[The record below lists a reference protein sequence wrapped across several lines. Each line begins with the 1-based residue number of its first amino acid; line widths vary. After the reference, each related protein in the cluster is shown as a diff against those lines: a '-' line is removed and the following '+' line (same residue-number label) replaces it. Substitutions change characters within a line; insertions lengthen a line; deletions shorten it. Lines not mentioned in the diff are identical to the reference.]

1 MTAVLRVTGPG
12 FVLADAATQ
21 EHRVDTWGRVLA
33 GVCQQPAI
41 VRVQLLSRAVPSGL
55 TTSRRWWREHTGS
68 ARGPV
73 AAALADLFD
82 EGFVTPTRRETLL
95 AVAVRL
101 PRAARR
107 SPGLDDIA
115 GQLQAIASALPGAD
129 LTAVGWLDRDH
140 LARVLRSGYEPF
152 AAARTEDAPTTPT
165 AAPGAREQWASL
177 TIGTALHATYWVSEW
192 PRSATHP
199 GFLQPLLLGDVG
211 TRTFTL
217 IAEPLATTRALR
229 EIRRAKV
236 EHASDAAQRH
246 RIGQVEDEATRAEVA
261 DLERRE
267 AELVAGHG
275 DLRFTGLVTVSA
287 TEPDRARRPVRRAG
301 DRRGAGDVRGA
312 SPRRTAGRRL
322 PGRRPPARAGC
333 AVTARLPHPAGPLL
347 GRSGAAAAGPPRL
360 DCGARRRLP
369 VPRPGHRSTQG
380 VPVGTDLFTGGVF
393 CFDPWTQYAD
403 GDLTNPNVLL
413 AGVIGQGKSALAK
426 SLALRSIAAG
436 RRVYVPGDPEG
447 RVGRGRRGRR
457 RQRAA
462 ARPGVGHPAEPARRR
477 RRGPAPGPVAAA
489 GGDRRR
495 HPTTRR

>member
-1 MTAVLRVTGPG
+1 MSEPQVRATTFARLERRGVLLGLSGVQLAVVGVATTIALAAVYSAGSTGLLVSAPVWGVLLAAGTVSVAGRPVVGWLPLLVTWHARRLLGVTTKATTIRRAVAARPARLVLPGIAAHLDLVDSPALGGVLVVDRRAGTATGVLEVTGPG

-41 VRVQLLSRAVPSGL
+41 VRVQLLSRAVPSAL
-55 TTSRRWWREHTGS
+55 ATSRRWWREHTGS
-68 ARGPV
+68 AGGPV
-73 AAALADLFD
+73 AAALAGLFD

-101 PRAARR
+101 RRTARR

-115 GQLQAIASALPGAD
+115 GQLQAIAAALPGAD
-129 LTAVGWLDRDH
+129 LAAVGWLDRDH

-152 AAARTEDAPTTPT
+152 VAARAEDAPTTPT

-199 GFLQPLLLGDVG
+199 GFLQPLLLGDVC

-246 RIGQVEDEATRAEVA
+246 RIGQIEDEATRAEVA

-287 TEPDRARRPVRRAG
+287 TSQTELEDRCAALETAAAQAMCEVRRLVGQQGIAF
-301 DRRGAGDVRGA
+301 
-312 SPRRTAGRRL
+312 L
-322 PGRRPPARAGC
+322 
-333 AVTARLPHPAGPLL
+333 
-347 GRSGAAAAGPPRL
+347 AAALPL
-360 DCGARRRLP
+360 AR
-369 VPRPGHRSTQG
+369 G
-380 VPVGTDLFTGGVF
+380 VL
-393 CFDPWTQYAD
+393 
-403 GDLTNPNVLL
+403 
-413 AGVIGQGKSALAK
+413 
-426 SLALRSIAAG
+426 
-436 RRVYVPGDPEG
+436 
-447 RVGRGRRGRR
+447 
-457 RQRAA
+457 
-462 ARPGVGHPAEPARRR
+462 
-477 RRGPAPGPVAAA
+477 
-489 GGDRRR
+489 
-495 HPTTRR
+495 

>member
-1 MTAVLRVTGPG
+1 MSEPQVRATTFARLERRGVLLGLSGVQLAVVGVATTIAVAAVFSAGSAGLLASAPVWGVLLAAGTLSVAGRPVVGWLPLLVTWHARRLRGVTTKAMTIPRAGAARPARLLVPGITAHLDLVDSPALGGVLVVDRRAGTVTGVLHLTGPG
-12 FVLADAATQ
+12 FVLADLATQ
-21 EHRVDTWGRVLA
+21 EHRVDAWGRVLA

-55 TTSRRWWREHTGS
+55 SSSRRWWREHTGS
-68 ARGPV
+68 GSGPV

-95 AVAVRL
+95 AIAVLL
-101 PRAARR
+101 PRTARR

-115 GQLQAIASALPGAD
+115 GQLQAIAAALPGAD

-140 LARVLRSGYEPF
+140 LTRVLHSGYEPF
-152 AAARTEDAPTTPT
+152 VAARTEDAPTTPT

-177 TIGTALHATYWVSEW
+177 TIGTARHTTYWVSEW

-211 TRTFTL
+211 TRTLTL
-217 IAEPLATTRALR
+217 IAEPLPTTRALR

-287 TEPDRARRPVRRAG
+287 PSQAELDDRCAALETAAAQAMCEVRRLVGQQGVAF
-301 DRRGAGDVRGA
+301 
-312 SPRRTAGRRL
+312 L
-322 PGRRPPARAGC
+322 
-333 AVTARLPHPAGPLL
+333 
-347 GRSGAAAAGPPRL
+347 AAALPL
-360 DCGARRRLP
+360 AR
-369 VPRPGHRSTQG
+369 G
-380 VPVGTDLFTGGVF
+380 VL
-393 CFDPWTQYAD
+393 
-403 GDLTNPNVLL
+403 
-413 AGVIGQGKSALAK
+413 
-426 SLALRSIAAG
+426 
-436 RRVYVPGDPEG
+436 
-447 RVGRGRRGRR
+447 
-457 RQRAA
+457 
-462 ARPGVGHPAEPARRR
+462 
-477 RRGPAPGPVAAA
+477 
-489 GGDRRR
+489 
-495 HPTTRR
+495 